1 MSKVYSLR
9 FIASLIWIGF
19 LLAISFMEAP
29 LKFQAPSVTLPIGLE
44 VGRIV
49 FGTLNK
55 VEWIL
60 LMMILLSLV
69 LKSSTRS
76 TNLILASITFI
87 LIFQTFYLLPELDKR
102 AAMIISGRYPDPGNT
117 HFFYVVLEV
126 VKLILLSTSTY
137 GFIFKQQFK

>member
-55 VEWIL
+55 IEWIL

-69 LKSSTRS
+69 LKSSTRL
-76 TNLILASITFI
+76 TNLIVGGITSI
-87 LIFQTFYLLPELDKR
+87 LVFQTFYLLPELDNR
-102 AAMIISGRYPDPGNT
+102 AMMIISGGDPGASNT
-117 HFFYVVLEV
+117 HFFYVALEV
-126 VKLILLSTSTY
+126 VKLILLSTATY
-137 GFIFKQQFK
+137 GFIFKQQFT